1 MPNLSKSGKRKKCPD
16 QKAGAPLWMTTY
28 GDLMTLLMCFF
39 VLLFSFST
47 IDVVRFKEVIVELQ
61 GALGV
66 LSGGPMVLNM
76 GDIPQKSIVQAQA
89 VSVKTQIAEVK
100 EKLEEKVSEEELNE
114 NVQITMDERGLKI
127 RFTDQVLFDL
137 GEAVVKPGALPILRA
152 VGEEIYLVPN
162 HVLVE
167 GHTDDWPI
175 HTPQFPSNWE
185 LSTAR
190 ATALVHFFIEEV
202 GVDPA
207 KLSAAGYS
215 KYHPVAP
222 NDSPVN
228 KAKNRRV
235 DVIILLGEEDKAELR
250 QASRD
255 DALSGLERP
264 GAFEGVIMEEND

>member
-1 MPNLSKSGKRKKCPD
+1 MSKSGKRKKCPD

-100 EKLEEKVSEEELNE
+100 EKLEEKVEEEKLKE
-114 NVQITMDERGLKI
+114 SVQITMDERGLKI

-202 GVDPA
+202 GVDPT